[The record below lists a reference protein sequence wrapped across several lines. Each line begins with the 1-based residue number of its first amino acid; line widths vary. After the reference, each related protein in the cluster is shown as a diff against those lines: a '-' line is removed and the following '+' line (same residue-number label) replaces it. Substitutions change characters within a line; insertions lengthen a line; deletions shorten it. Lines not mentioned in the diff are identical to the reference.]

1 MKKWIW
7 VVLALLLVWNSFLT
21 YRLLVPEEKEIVP
34 SNDDPNITEESIV
47 DYTTDLT
54 AVVENTRSSVVRVKY
69 ILEKAV
75 YSQSGVVFSI
85 NDNKVYILTSR
96 LLSTNDITVIFDNGK
111 SAAATIEKSDI
122 GTGLSILSLETD
134 YNVEP
139 FKLGNSSLLEQG
151 EYIIALG
158 ARNEMGS
165 APVSFGIVSEMSL
178 RRVSPNSTWR
188 ADVFETD
195 ASINKEFFGGA
206 LMNVGGEL
214 IGIIVGTPVGAE
226 DNMGFALGVDEAKLV
241 FNEVIE
247 GELERGTIGILTR
260 DVSSLRSYEKSAWNI
275 NLGTTNGVLVIDT
288 GEDSK
293 ALQVGDVIVAC
304 NGETIDSYQDLRKF
318 EYSCVKGDS
327 VILSVI
333 RNGSN
338 MEIEVVMK

>member
-7 VVLALLLVWNSFLT
+7 AVLALLLAWNSFLT
-21 YRLLVPEEKEIVP
+21 YRLLKPEEKEVII
-34 SNDDPNITEESIV
+34 NNGDPNITEESV
-47 DYTTDLT
+47 TDYTTDLT
-54 AVVENTRSSVVRVKY
+54 AVVENNRSSVVRVKY
-69 ILEKAV
+69 ILEKAE
-75 YSQSGVVFSI
+75 YAQSGIVFSV
-85 NDNKVYILTSR
+85 NEGKVYVLTSR

-111 SAAATIEKSDI
+111 SAAAKIEKSDI

-158 ARNEMGS
+158 ARNETGS

-178 RRVSPNSTWR
+178 RRVSPNSTWK

-214 IGIIVGTPVGAE
+214 VGIIVETPVGAE
-226 DNMGFALGVDEAKLV
+226 DNMGFALSVDEAKLV
-241 FNEVIE
+241 FNEVVE
-247 GELERGTIGILTR
+247 GELDRGTIGILTR
-260 DVSSLRSYEKSAWNI
+260 DVAGLRSYEKSAWNI
-275 NLGTTNGVLVIDT
+275 NLGTTNGVLVIEN

-304 NGETIDSYQDLRKF
+304 NGETVDSYQDLRKF
-318 EYSCVKGDS
+318 EYNSIKGDT
-327 VILSVI
+327 VTLSVL
-333 RNGSN
+333 RGGSN
-338 MEIEVVMK
+338 IEIEVVMK